1 MDGMALDMQ
10 HAYEQHVPTERGHRN
25 EREAFAAAVQS
36 DFAHEPQH
44 TLEALRAR
52 EQAQPAGARAE
63 EEQSESEDDGAG
75 EEEEQDDDSEEE
87 SDSEEDE
94 GQSTEPNCG
103 CCRRGRGLCTQR
115 GVPGHLPMQQ
125 IRVRR

>member
-1 MDGMALDMQ
+1 MVRAG
-10 HAYEQHVPTERGHRN
+10 R
-25 EREAFAAAVQS
+25 
-36 DFAHEPQH
+36 
-44 TLEALRAR
+44 LRL
-52 EQAQPAGARAE
+52 EQAPDRLAVVRLTQIRRVPAGARAE

-115 GVPGHLPMQQ
+115 GVPGHLPLQQ
-125 IRVRR
+125 ICVRR